1 MQKILK
7 CAHHLHETEEKTID
21 DEGMAGEGG
30 GETNGIERGTKN
42 GRLRCMEKSLSGKLD
57 GSSLLQR
64 SKKKLTVVVIAV
76 RIKHN
81 DDSSFKLIN
90 EKSANLKII
99 HTSMNF
105 AEF

>member
-30 GETNGIERGTKN
+30 GGDEWNREGNEKWTVKVYGEVTKRKI
-42 GRLRCMEKSLSGKLD
+42 GWIIITPEI
-57 GSSLLQR
+57 Q
-64 SKKKLTVVVIAV
+64 KKLTVVVIAV